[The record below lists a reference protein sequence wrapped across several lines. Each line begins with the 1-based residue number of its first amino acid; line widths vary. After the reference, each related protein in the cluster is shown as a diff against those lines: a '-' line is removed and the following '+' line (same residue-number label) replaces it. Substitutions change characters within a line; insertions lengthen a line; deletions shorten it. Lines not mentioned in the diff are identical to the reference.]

1 MIKSKKLIIN
11 NQSPIINRYSLFTN
25 HQSPITKFW
34 KPLFAVAV
42 WGFSFIATK
51 YVLGEIKPLVIILLR
66 QLLGISLLT
75 FIAIKTKKS
84 FAINLR
90 DHGWI
95 FLLSIIAS
103 FHLWIQ
109 VTGLQYTTASNTGW
123 IIGLAPVF
131 MALLGFLF
139 FKEKI
144 GSTQISGIVIAFFGL
159 LLLVGKGNFSSIDII
174 SNKGDFLILAS
185 SFTWAVYSLVGKK
198 ITLSYSPMMTILF
211 LFVMMS
217 IFVAPFTINQKNIDA
232 VIHLSLVSW
241 IAILFL
247 GIFCSGIAYVL
258 WAQALNE
265 MSSSKVGAFLYLEPF
280 VTFFSAWLL
289 LNEHITM
296 LTLLSGL
303 IIVGGVVLVNRK

>member
-1 MIKSKKLIIN
+1 MSKSKK
-11 NQSPIINRYSLFTN
+11 PFTD
-25 HQSPITKFW
+25 HQSPITNNHTPFTKFW

-51 YVLGEIKPLVIILLR
+51 HALAEIKPLVIILIR

-75 FIAIKTKKS
+75 FLAVKTKKS
-84 FAINLR
+84 FAINIHDL
-90 DHGWI
+90 GWI
-95 FLLSIIAS
+95 VLLALIAS

-131 MALLGFLF
+131 MTLLGFFF
-139 FKEKI
+139 FKENI
-144 GSTQISGIVIAFFGL
+144 GAVQISGIVIAFFGL
-159 LLLVGKGNFSSIDII
+159 LLLIGKGNFSSIDFI

-217 IFVAPFTINQKNIDA
+217 ILVAPFTINQANIDA
-232 VIHLSLVSW
+232 VFHLSLLSW

-289 LNEHITM
+289 LNEHITA

-303 IIVGGVVLVNRK
+303 IIIGGVVLVNRK